1 MRRKR
6 QPRNLNSGRSQRGAA
21 IITVLVI
28 AVLIVTLATV
38 IFARQSRAV
47 RQNDNVQSLE
57 RAWAYVYN
65 LEQFAALQLQI
76 DAKIN
81 KFDALTDRWAYD
93 LPEQNVTLSN
103 GAVVRFKGKLE
114 DMQSRFNLNNLL
126 SQDAEQKGKLDSAA
140 YGLLKPFVTNAGLP
154 AGFVDVIADWIDNNA
169 LPQSADG
176 AERDYYMSGNM
187 AYLAADM
194 PMTDISEVRL
204 LRLENLE
211 PQQKSR
217 ALDKFLQTVTVLPFK
232 KTTINPN
239 TASKAVLVALG
250 LSNDQLMLINEKR
263 KTKSAYK
270 TKDEFFQAMGF
281 DADKDPKH
289 KTLIDTFDVSSQY
302 FRLTGEININHAR
315 VFLNSLLFREPN
327 GKVRVIMH
335 QFDRAI
341 DSQDTQSTQQT
352 TTTTDS
358 DTTNDASD
366 TPANT
371 N

>member
-6 QPRNLNSGRSQRGAA
+6 LPRNLSGGRSQRGVA

-93 LPEQNVTLSN
+93 LPEQTVTLNN

-126 SQDAEQKGKLDSAA
+126 SQDAEQKGKLDGAA

-154 AGFVDVIADWIDNNA
+154 SGFVDVIADWIDNNA
-169 LPQSADG
+169 IPQSADG

-341 DSQDTQSTQQT
+341 DSQDTQSPQQT